1 MILESRE
8 LIFPDNVLRYA
19 LLSECLAE
27 RINIPNSQIQKI
39 NFLNATDDHN
49 RPRVE
54 LEFITANPKKPYKVP
69 LSEQFVLTAMILVCK
84 DLGVRLPRSGV
95 KVLCLREK
103 GLAMQMTM
111 KIQTPGM

>member
-8 LIFPDNVLRYA
+8 LIFPDQILRYA

-27 RINIPNSQIQKI
+27 GINIPNSQIQKI
-39 NFLNATDDHN
+39 NFVDSADGRK

-54 LEFITANPKKPYKVP
+54 LEFITADPKRPFKVP

-84 DLGVRLPRSGV
+84 DLGLRLPRDGS
-95 KVLCLREK
+95 KILCLREK
-103 GLAMQMTM
+103 GLAMMMSMT
-111 KIQTPGM
+111 IQTPGM